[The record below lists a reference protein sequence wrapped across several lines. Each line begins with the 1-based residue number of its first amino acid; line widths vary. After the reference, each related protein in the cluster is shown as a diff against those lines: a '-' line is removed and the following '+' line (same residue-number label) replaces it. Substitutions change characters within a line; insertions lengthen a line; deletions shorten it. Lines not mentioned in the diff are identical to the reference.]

1 MVPTSKRR
9 RQLLQFELQDEEEAY
24 GGDEELLS
32 PLSNKT
38 VVAVAKANTCK
49 GSEKPLL
56 DPFPLPQ
63 NFRVDVELALKT
75 GKMTRETQKA
85 FISAIAGSM
94 LTYKCYPTKEEFTR
108 VATNVVRKYTFLRS
122 QVGSPTVS
130 VLFYYSKI

>member
-1 MVPTSKRR
+1 MP
-9 RQLLQFELQDEEEAY
+9 QFELQDEEEAY

-38 VVAVAKANTCK
+38 IVAVAKATTCK

-56 DPFPLPQ
+56 NPFPLPQ
-63 NFRVDVELALKT
+63 NFRTDAELALKT

-94 LTYKCYPTKEEFTR
+94 LTYKRYPTKEEFTR
-108 VATNVVRKYTFLRS
+108 VATCGKE
-122 QVGSPTVS
+122 VS
-130 VLFYYSKI
+130 ILAVTGWITHSECTYFSIIQRYNKIE